1 MPGLAPMLHFEICF
15 WIQNW
20 CSNVSLFLPYTK
32 YTKALL
38 YFPPTKAQNT
48 NKGSKNFV
56 CPTWHDRKE
65 SPSKAT
71 KNHPIKYKK
80 PFLVDT
86 SHCSFQANECSH
98 VTHCCNLT
106 LGIQMKVIYTL
117 SLTLLLFADREGLQQ
132 TDKVRRLNHAVM
144 QALQRELAKNH
155 PHVPVKGDV
164 PILSR
169 LINKRLALR

>member
-1 MPGLAPMLHFEICF
+1 MLGMFLKLSEIFYSLQNGKKLSLKMPGLAPMLHFEICF

-98 VTHCCNLT
+98 VT
-106 LGIQMKVIYTL
+106 
-117 SLTLLLFADREGLQQ
+117 TLL
-132 TDKVRRLNHAVM
+132 
-144 QALQRELAKNH
+144 
-155 PHVPVKGDV
+155 
-164 PILSR
+164 
-169 LINKRLALR
+169 